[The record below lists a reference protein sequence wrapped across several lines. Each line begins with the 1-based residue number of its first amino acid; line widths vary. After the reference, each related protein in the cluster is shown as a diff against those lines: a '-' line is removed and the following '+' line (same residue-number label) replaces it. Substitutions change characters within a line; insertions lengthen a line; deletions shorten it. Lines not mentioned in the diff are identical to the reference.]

1 MLKFTRQQQIGLLLL
16 LFCLLVVALYRYA
29 TLPK

>member
-1 MLKFTRQQQIGLLLL
+1 MRFTRQQLLGLLIL
-16 LFCLLVVALYRYA
+16 LFCLLVLALSRYA